1 MALKCPK
8 CHFENPDDTLY
19 CGKCAAPLLS
29 PEEASSS
36 PTKTLETP
44 VDELS
49 TGFTFAGRYQ
59 IIEELG
65 EGGMGKVY
73 KALDNEIKDKVALK
87 LISPGIAAKRKTIE
101 RFQNELKLARKIS
114 HRNVCR
120 MYDLNKV
127 EGNYYITMEYVSG
140 EDLKSLIRR
149 VKQLT
154 VGTSISIAKQV
165 CAGLAE
171 AHREGVIHRD
181 LKPNNIMIDKEGNA
195 RIMDFGIARSFER
208 KGITGSGVMIG
219 TPEYMSPEQA
229 EAKDVDKSSDIYSLG
244 VVLYEM
250 VTGQLPF
257 TGDTPLSIAMK
268 HKGEMPEDPRKV
280 NAQVPEALSRVI
292 LRCMEKDREERYQ
305 TAEELSAE
313 LTRIE
318 KGIPTTDRKVLKR
331 KPTTSKEIT
340 VTVSLKKF
348 LIPTLVVSAVIIAL
362 VIWQLMPQKEAV
374 FAPKIENSI
383 AVISFKNQTG
393 DTAYN
398 YLQEAIPNLLIT
410 SLEQSGNLYVA
421 TWERMHDLLKQMG
434 KKDVRLIDE
443 DFGFELCRREGIEAI
458 ALGSFV
464 KAGEMFATDVKVL
477 DVETKKLLKSASSR
491 GEGEGS
497 IIRTQID
504 ELSRE
509 IVRGIGIGEREK
521 AEAKIAIAEVTTG
534 SMEAYDYFLKGRA
547 SHEKMYMD
555 EAREFLEKAVE
566 LDPDFAVAYL
576 YLARVYRWL
585 NDPRARDEAFE
596 KAQALSNNASEKE
609 RMYINAAYA
618 QAITRDAE
626 KRLQIIQEMAQKYP
640 REKRVHSAMALIYR
654 RRNIW
659 DEAIKEFK
667 IALELDP
674 EYGTAMNGLAYT
686 YLIIGDYENAI
697 EYFKKYAS
705 AYPEDANP
713 HDSLAEAYLRKGNLD
728 EAIANYKKALEIRP
742 GFGSDSSVGYVYALK
757 EDFQEALKWYDK
769 FIETAASPG
778 RKVWGHINKS
788 LIHIFRGEMGDA
800 LDNLDSAFELAQ
812 SISNQRQ
819 IDIIDFGKA
828 WVYYESQK
836 FELFQKLLD
845 SEVSEARQDATGL
858 SPRGI
863 AFYNFLLGLVDLKQG
878 KIDSAESRLKEM
890 GSVLEDVDSAIRV
903 IIRFQYY
910 LLQGEIFL
918 AQGSTDEAISA
929 WGQLPVIEMPD
940 FQNVVIA
947 YYNLPP
953 QKDLLAR
960 AYQKKGDIDKAIA
973 EYERLITFDPQ
984 SKDRRF
990 IHPLYHYRLG
1000 IHPLYHYRLG
1010 ILYEEKGY
1018 SRKAIEQYEK
1028 FLDLWKDVDPGFV
1041 KVEDARKRLAGLD
1054 K

>member
-1 MALKCPK
+1 MAIKCPR
-8 CHFENPDDTLY
+8 CHFENPDNTLY

-29 PEEASSS
+29 SEEISSS
-36 PTKTLETP
+36 PTRTLETP
-44 VDELS
+44 VEELT

-87 LISPGIAAKRKTIE
+87 LIRPEIGAKRKTIE
-101 RFQNELKLARKIS
+101 RFQNEIKLARKIS

-120 MYDLNKV
+120 MYDLNKE

-154 VGTSISIAKQV
+154 VGTAISIAKQV
-165 CAGLAE
+165 CDGMAE
-171 AHREGVIHRD
+171 AHQEGVIHRD
-181 LKPNNIMIDKEGNA
+181 LKPGNIMIDKEGNA

-208 KGITGSGVMIG
+208 EGITGTGVMIG

-268 HKGEMPEDPRKV
+268 HKGEIPKDPRKV
-280 NAQVPEALSRVI
+280 NAQVPEDLSRVI
-292 LRCMEKDREERYQ
+292 LKCMEKDREKRYQ
-305 TAEELSAE
+305 TAEELSSE
-313 LTRIE
+313 LTKIE
-318 KGIPTTDRKVLKR
+318 KGIPTTERKVLKR
-331 KPTTSKEIT
+331 KPATSKEIT
-340 VTVSLKKF
+340 VTFSLKKF
-348 LIPTLVVSAVIIAL
+348 LIPALVAVAILVIAL
-362 VIWQLMPQKEAV
+362 IIWQLMPQKEAV

-443 DFGFELCRREGIEAI
+443 GFGFELCRREGIEAI

-497 IIRTQID
+497 IIRMQID

-509 IVRGIGIGEREK
+509 IVRGIGVGEREK
-521 AEAKIAIAEVTTG
+521 AEATTSIADATTD
-534 SMEAYDYFLKGRA
+534 SMEAYNNFLKGRV
-547 SHEKMYMD
+547 SYEKMYMD

-566 LDPDFAVAYL
+566 LDPDFAEAYL
-576 YLARVYRWL
+576 YLARVYQWL
-585 NDPRARDEAFE
+585 NDPRARDEAYE
-596 KAQALSNNASEKE
+596 KAQALSDKASEKE
-609 RMYINAAYA
+609 RLNISASYA
-618 QAITRDAE
+618 QAIDRDVE
-626 KRLQIIQEMAQKYP
+626 KSLQIYQEIAQKYP
-640 REKRVHSAMALIYR
+640 REKRVHHEMAAIYR
-654 RRNIW
+654 GRNAW
-659 DEAIKEFK
+659 DEAIKEYK

-674 EYGTAMNGLAYT
+674 EYGSAMNSLAYL

-713 HDSLAEAYLRKGNLD
+713 HDSLAEAYLRKGDLD
-728 EAIANYKKALEIRP
+728 ESIANFKKALEIKP

-769 FIETAASPG
+769 FIETAATQG
-778 RKVWGHINKS
+778 RKVWGYINKS
-788 LIHIFRGEMGDA
+788 LIHSFRGEMHYA
-800 LDNLDSAFELAQ
+800 LDNLDSAYELAK
-812 SISNQRQ
+812 SDGNQFQ
-819 IDIIDFGKA
+819 IELTKLIRA
-828 WVYYESQK
+828 WLYYDSRKYELCQK
-836 FELFQKLLD
+836 YLD
-845 SEVSEARQDATGL
+845 SWFISASQYEEGL
-858 SPRGI
+858 RPRST
-863 AFYNFLLGLVDLKQG
+863 ALYNFLKGLVELIQG
-878 KIDSAESRLKEM
+878 KIDSAESRLKDME
-890 GSVLEDVDSAIRV
+890 SVLEDVDSSIRV

-918 AQGSTDEAISA
+918 AQGLTDEAISA
-929 WGQLPVIEMPD
+929 WGLLPVIEMPD

-947 YYNLPP
+947 FYNLPP

-960 AYQKKGDIDKAIA
+960 AYQKKGEIDKAIA

-984 SKDRRF
+984 SKDRYF
-990 IHPLYHYRLG
+990 IHPLYHHRLG
-1000 IHPLYHYRLG
+1000 K
-1010 ILYEEKGY
+1010 LYEEKGHA
-1018 SRKAIEQYEK
+1018 RKAIEQYQK
-1028 FLDLWKDVDPGFV
+1028 FLDLWKDADPGFIE
-1041 KVEDARKRLAGLD
+1041 VEDAKKRLAGL
-1054 K
+1054 KT